1 MNEKDT
7 KSVKPVTAGQLF
19 IVGLSLLMMGAVL
32 LCVYRTTEGIAVLRE
47 RCKRLEEKADINAKH
62 IKELMDCKDGFMKE
76 RVKNVKEDSDKDV
89 SHLREVMDLKIA
101 YATGVKYRVSS
112 FGYR

>member
-1 MNEKDT
+1 MNENDT

-47 RCKRLEEKADINAKH
+47 RCQRLEEKADMNAKH
-62 IKELMDCKDGFMKE
+62 IKELMDCKDVFMKE

-101 YATGVKYRVSS
+101 YVARSTALSRSLLAE
-112 FGYR
+112 